1 MATSYEQSEMW
12 RKDPSNWKWGVFY
25 FNKEDK
31 RILPPKRI
39 SWMGWTVNFANGYS
53 VLIFVLIIAIIVSI
67 GYYLPK
73 N

>member
-12 RKDPSNWKWGVFY
+12 RKDPSNWKWGLFY
-25 FNKEDK
+25 FNREDK

-53 VLIFVLIIAIIVSI
+53 VLVFAILLAVIISVV
-67 GYYLPK
+67 YYLPQ